1 MPKDPLNFYKTQLGK
16 LDTELESVKSRLR
29 VSSLLRMLTFL
40 SIAALLYGVWSIGYW
55 LLWGMCLAVPVFIFL
70 VLRHGKLS
78 YQKKLRTAKRN
89 WNVNEIRVL
98 DRDFG
103 HMPMGKE
110 FENAAHPYSKDID
123 LFGRGSFFQYINRTV
138 LLHGRATLSQLM
150 CANTIEGIPERQEA
164 IKELAQNPGWMQ
176 EFEAVASL
184 VKTEL
189 PAEQVVAWLLGYRTF
204 LPDKIKLGT
213 YIFTAISLLAWLGY
227 GIGLLSG
234 YVVFGIFLLGL
245 GITGKYLKK
254 IGKLSAHTSKIQSTF
269 RQYAS
274 LLALLE
280 QKEFSSALL
289 QEQRLAIINENQ
301 RSSSAVRRFSK
312 LLDALDQRNNIVV
325 ALFTNGFFLRDLYV
339 SRSIEH
345 WISNHKE
352 DVAAWFETIAF
363 FDAYISLG
371 NYTFNHPG
379 HTFPVLGTSDSTT
392 IRAKQCAHPLLDP
405 AVAVANDF
413 EISKDGFFVITGAN
427 MAGKSTFLRTIGLQI
442 VMANTGLPV
451 CAEAMWFTPIRLV
464 TSMRTS
470 DSLTDEESYFFSELK
485 RLKYIIDTIKE
496 SRHFIILD
504 EILKGTNSTDKAT
517 GSRKFLEKLVRLE
530 ASGIIATHDLSL
542 CAVAKTIDQVKNHFF
557 DAQIKEDEL
566 YFDYKI
572 KEGICQ
578 NMNASFLLRKM
589 DIV

>member
-1 MPKDPLNFYKTQLGK
+1 MPKDPLNFYKTKLGK
-16 LDTELESVKSRLR
+16 LDTELEQVQSRLR

-40 SIAALLYGVWSIGYW
+40 IIATLLYGAWSMGNW
-55 LLWGMCLAVPVFIFL
+55 MLWGMCLAIPAFIFL

-78 YQKKLRTAKRN
+78 YQKKLWTAQRN
-89 WNVNEIRVL
+89 WNVNEIQVL

-123 LFGRGSFFQYINRTV
+123 LFGRGSFFQYLNRTV
-138 LLHGRATLSQLM
+138 LLHGRATLSQLL
-150 CANTIEGIPERQEA
+150 CANAIEGIPERQEA
-164 IKELAQNPGWMQ
+164 IKELAGNPEWMQ

-189 PAEQVVAWLLGYRTF
+189 PAEKVVAWLLAYRSF

-213 YIFTAISLLAWLGY
+213 YIFTGISLLAWLGY
-227 GIGLLSG
+227 GMGFLSG

-245 GITGKYLKK
+245 GITGKYLKQ

-280 QKEFSSALL
+280 QKEFSSQLL
-289 QEQRLAIINENQ
+289 QQH
-301 RSSSAVRRFSK
+301 RSTVTSEDQWSSKAVRRFSN
-312 LLDALDQRNNIVV
+312 LLDALDQRNNIVI

-339 SRSIEH
+339 CRSIEH

-371 NYTFNHPG
+371 NYTFNHPS
-379 HTFPVLGTSDSTT
+379 HTFPELGTSDTT
-392 IRAKQCAHPLLDP
+392 IMAKQCSHPLLDP
-405 AVAVANDF
+405 TLAVANDF
-413 EISKDGFFVITGAN
+413 KISKDGFFVITGAN

-451 CAEAMWFTPIRLV
+451 CAKAMRYTPIKLV

-485 RLKYIIDTIKE
+485 RLKYIIDTIKD

-504 EILKGTNSTDKAT
+504 EILKGTNSTDKAA

-542 CAVAKTIDQVKNHFF
+542 CAVANTLDQVKNYFF

-566 YFDYKI
+566 FFDYKI